1 MGFRPSGTGTST
13 GNGTAISGSG
23 KLRFW
28 ALTHTLLCTA
38 GPGQRVSSPST
49 FSTYP
54 SAAGDGRTRGVA
66 TQLPPALLARSQT
79 NNVGNVVVDR
89 INEGEAISPRFAQQ
103 Q

>member
-1 MGFRPSGTGTST
+1 MYG
-13 GNGTAISGSG
+13 
-23 KLRFW
+23 
-28 ALTHTLLCTA
+28 
-38 GPGQRVSSPST
+38 RVTRRESRSPPST
-49 FSTYP
+49 FSP
-54 SAAGDGRTRGVA
+54 LRRRRWADA

>member
-1 MGFRPSGTGTST
+1 MYGR
-13 GNGTAISGSG
+13 AAGSES
-23 KLRFW
+23 LASF
-28 ALTHTLLCTA
+28 H
-38 GPGQRVSSPST
+38 
-49 FSTYP
+49 FFYP

-89 INEGEAISPRFAQQ
+89 INEGEAISPCFAQQ